1 MHMSNEAK
9 VGMFVVAIVVT
20 FVVLLYQIGDLN
32 LNRKGTYE
40 ITMVFPTV
48 EGLKKGSQLELAG
61 VQVGTVKEIHL
72 NGVNTATVTAAIDE
86 DVRIPID
93 STASIAT
100 KGVLGDRIIII
111 KPGTSSNTIE
121 PGGNLARTS
130 VPPSLDTLLEKLGQI
145 AGNLTELTGSLNAT
159 LGDEEMMRGILTSIR
174 RLSEDT
180 AEMVASNKE
189 NVTTTIANMKDV
201 SASLVVISQNFT
213 TTSEDIRDIAG
224 TIRSGN
230 GTLGKLVYDDRLYA
244 SLTESME
251 SLQKLTSNIQED
263 NTISLLLSDPT
274 LYYNLVEISENF
286 KTVSDN
292 LASGKGTLGR
302 ILNDDELYTN
312 LNEAVRNVNQAAQ
325 GLNEQVPITVMGTV
339 MGFIW

>member
-1 MHMSNEAK
+1 M
-9 VGMFVVAIVVT
+9 
-20 FVVLLYQIGDLN
+20 
-32 LNRKGTYE
+32 
-40 ITMVFPTV
+40 
-48 EGLKKGSQLELAG
+48 
-61 VQVGTVKEIHL
+61 
-72 NGVNTATVTAAIDE
+72 
-86 DVRIPID
+86 
-93 STASIAT
+93 
-100 KGVLGDRIIII
+100 LGDRIIII

-302 ILNDDELYTN
+302 ILNDDVLYTN

>member
-1 MHMSNEAK
+1 MSNEAK